1 MGPKLTTL
9 RSRVTGWPT
18 EPASPRTRPVLT
30 SIFRHH
36 FGVTQC
42 SRLTPLLP
50 RSLFPQELSSLLWLH
65 QTLQPQSQN
74 VPLQPEAWSPRE
86 HLSLNAA
93 MFPISAAPG
102 PIPAPPPTHPHH
114 HVLVSPR
121 AAAAAAAPTR
131 RHTPKLAI
139 ILDASHTSFEPVSSY
154 HHPQIQPK
162 APPRRVS
169 PRPPSLPSTS
179 TLTLRQWSLDS

>member
-93 MFPISAAPG
+93 MFPISAAP
-102 PIPAPPPTHPHH
+102 
-114 HVLVSPR
+114 
-121 AAAAAAAPTR
+121 TR